1 MLQFEKTFMDFLL
14 EHQERHKRSYHF
26 IILMNSI
33 MNAGKRIQYYYS
45 TGALRGDLGEA
56 GEVNIQGE
64 DVLHMDLI
72 ANELVKHNLAR
83 SGRVIHAVGEEE
95 EDIIRMNEDGG
106 RYFVYYDPMDGSS
119 NVPHNLPIGFL
130 FGVAK
135 RNINGQE
142 DMHLRAG
149 REYIA
154 AGMFVIPTGTFTI
167 ALHEAGCWRFHIDET
182 FNYVRPTQIHLPENR
197 KKWELSFNSGRRETF
212 ALPIQRWLSDNEKKF
227 AFRYM
232 GALAG
237 DFHRI
242 LNNGGLFLYPAIV
255 NHPDP
260 KKNRPRGKLRLMYEA
275 SVVAFM
281 AREAGGAAVDESGTP
296 ILDIVPEQPHQ
307 RTTLYVGSKVL
318 VEEITQLLRIPIL
331 LNGDRVSRIP
341 RIT

>member
-45 TGALRGDLGEA
+45 TGALRGDLGLE
-56 GEVNIQGE
+56 GSVNIQGE
-64 DVLHMDLI
+64 DVLHMDMI

-83 SGRVIHAVGEEE
+83 SGRVIYAVGEEE
-95 EDIIRMNEDGG
+95 EDPIRMNEEGG
-106 RYFVYYDPMDGSS
+106 RYFVYFDPMDGSS
-119 NVPHNLPIGFL
+119 NVPHNLPIGFM
-130 FGVAK
+130 FGIAK
-135 RNINGQE
+135 RDLGGAE
-142 DMHLRAG
+142 DMHLRSG
-149 REYIA
+149 REFIA

-182 FNYVRPTQIHLPENR
+182 FNYVKPTQIFFPENR
-197 KKWELSFNSGRRETF
+197 KTWELSFNSANRRTF
-212 ALPIQRWLSDNEKKF
+212 AGPVRKWIEDNEGKY

-242 LNNGGLFLYPAIV
+242 LSNGGLFLYPAIV

-260 KKNRPRGKLRLMYEA
+260 KKNRPQGKLRLIYEA
-275 SVVAFM
+275 AVVAFM
-281 AREAGGAAVDESGTP
+281 AHEAGGAAIDERGTP
-296 ILDIVPEQPHQ
+296 ILDIVPERPHQ
-307 RTTLYVGSKVL
+307 RSSLYIGSKPL
-318 VEEITQLLRIPIL
+318 VEDIA
-331 LNGDRVSRIP
+331 RVLKG
-341 RIT
+341 

>member
-45 TGALRGDLGEA
+45 TGALRGDLGLE
-56 GEVNIQGE
+56 GSVNIQGE
-64 DVLHMDLI
+64 DVLHMDMI

-83 SGRVIHAVGEEE
+83 SGRVIYAVGEEE
-95 EDIIRMNEDGG
+95 EDPIRMNEEGG
-106 RYFVYYDPMDGSS
+106 RYFVYFDPMDGSS
-119 NVPHNLPIGFL
+119 NVPHNLPIGFM
-130 FGVAK
+130 FGIAK
-135 RNINGQE
+135 RDLGGAE
-142 DMHLRAG
+142 DMHLRSG
-149 REYIA
+149 REFIA

-182 FNYVRPTQIHLPENR
+182 FNYVKPTQIFFPEN
-197 KKWELSFNSGRRETF
+197 KKTWELSFNSANRGTF
-212 ALPIQRWLSDNEKKF
+212 AVPVRKWIEDNEGKY

-242 LNNGGLFLYPAIV
+242 LSNGGLFLYPAIV

-260 KKNRPRGKLRLMYEA
+260 KKNRPQGKLRLIYEA
-275 SVVAFM
+275 AVVAFM
-281 AREAGGAAVDESGTP
+281 AHEAGGAAIDERVTP
-296 ILDIVPEQPHQ
+296 ILDIVPERPQQ
-307 RTTLYVGSKVL
+307 RSSLYIGSKPL
-318 VEEITQLLRIPIL
+318 VEDIA
-331 LNGDRVSRIP
+331 RVLKG
-341 RIT
+341 

>member
-14 EHQERHKRSYHF
+14 EHQERHGRSYHF
-26 IILMNSI
+26 LILMNSI
-33 MNAGKRIQYYYS
+33 MNAGKRIQFYYS
-45 TGALRGDLGEA
+45 TGALRGDLGLE
-56 GEVNIQGE
+56 GTVNIQGE
-64 DVLHMDLI
+64 DVLHMDMI

-95 EDIIRMNEDGG
+95 EEIIRMNEESG

-119 NVPHNLPIGFL
+119 NVPHSLPIGFM

-135 RNINGQE
+135 RDVDGKE

-149 REYIA
+149 REFIA

-167 ALHEAGCWRFHIDET
+167 ALHGAGCWRFHIDET
-182 FNYVRPTQIHLPENR
+182 FNYVKPTQIFMPESHR
-197 KKWELSFNSGRRETF
+197 TWELSFNSSHRRTF
-212 ALPIQRWLSDNEKKF
+212 SLPVQNWIAENESKY

-242 LNNGGLFLYPAIV
+242 LNNGGLFLYPAII

-260 KKNRPRGKLRLMYEA
+260 KKNRPQGKLRLLYEA
-275 SVVAFM
+275 AVVASM
-281 AREAGGAAVDESGTP
+281 AQEAGGAAIDENGTP

-307 RTTLYVGSKVL
+307 RTTLFVGSKPL
-318 VEEITQLLRIPIL
+318 IEDIAKALK
-331 LNGDRVSRIP
+331 S
-341 RIT
+341 

>member
-45 TGALRGDLGEA
+45 TGALRGDLGLE
-56 GEVNIQGE
+56 GSVNIQGE
-64 DVLHMDLI
+64 DVLHMDMI

-83 SGRVIHAVGEEE
+83 SGRVIYAVGEEE
-95 EDIIRMNEDGG
+95 EDPIRMNEEGG
-106 RYFVYYDPMDGSS
+106 RYFVYFDPMDGSS
-119 NVPHNLPIGFL
+119 NVPHNLPIGFM
-130 FGVAK
+130 FGIAK
-135 RNINGQE
+135 RDLGGAE
-142 DMHLRAG
+142 DMHLRSG
-149 REYIA
+149 REFIA

-182 FNYVRPTQIHLPENR
+182 FNYVKPTQIFFPEN
-197 KKWELSFNSGRRETF
+197 KKTWELSFNSANRGTF
-212 ALPIQRWLSDNEKKF
+212 AVPVRKWIEDNEGKY

-242 LNNGGLFLYPAIV
+242 LSNGGLFLYPAIV

-260 KKNRPRGKLRLMYEA
+260 KKNRPQGKLRLIYEA
-275 SVVAFM
+275 AVVAFM
-281 AREAGGAAVDESGTP
+281 AHEAGGAAIDERGTP
-296 ILDIVPEQPHQ
+296 ILDIVPERPHQ
-307 RTTLYVGSKVL
+307 RSSLYIGSKPL
-318 VEEITQLLRIPIL
+318 VEDIAKVLK
-331 LNGDRVSRIP
+331 G
-341 RIT
+341 

>member
-45 TGALRGDLGEA
+45 TGALRGDLGLE
-56 GEVNIQGE
+56 GSVNIQGE
-64 DVLHMDLI
+64 DVLHMDMI

-83 SGRVIHAVGEEE
+83 SGRVIYAVGEEE
-95 EDIIRMNEDGG
+95 EEPIRMNEEGG
-106 RYFVYYDPMDGSS
+106 RYFVYFDPMDGSS
-119 NVPHNLPIGFL
+119 NVPHNLPIGFM
-130 FGVAK
+130 FGIAK
-135 RNINGQE
+135 RDLGGAE
-142 DMHLRAG
+142 DMHLRSG
-149 REYIA
+149 REFIA

-182 FNYVRPTQIHLPENR
+182 FNYVKPTQIFFPENR
-197 KKWELSFNSGRRETF
+197 KTWELSFNSANRRTF
-212 ALPIQRWLSDNEKKF
+212 AGPVRKWIEDNEGKY

-242 LNNGGLFLYPAIV
+242 LSNGGLFLYPAIV

-260 KKNRPRGKLRLMYEA
+260 KKNRPQGKLRLIYEA
-275 SVVAFM
+275 AVVAFM
-281 AREAGGAAVDESGTP
+281 AHEAGGAAIDERGTP
-296 ILDIVPEQPHQ
+296 ILDIVPERPHQ
-307 RTTLYVGSKVL
+307 RSSLYIGSKPL
-318 VEEITQLLRIPIL
+318 VEDIAKVLK
-331 LNGDRVSRIP
+331 G
-341 RIT
+341 